1 MDQKTKPN
9 ARANPYMIIL
19 CSGTTTT
26 LAPPDFILE
35 LVVDSIDIVFV
46 PFLTTPVVEVAT
58 SSDVG
63 LVTHGAAVVGR
74 GVLLIAVVTT
84 QPLAWQV

>member
-9 ARANPYMIIL
+9 PRANPYMIIL

-46 PFLTTPVVEVAT
+46 PFLTTPVVT

-63 LVTHGAAVVGR
+63 LVTHGAAVNVI
-74 GVLLIAVVTT
+74 LLTAMVTT
-84 QPLAWQV
+84 QLLAWQV